1 MRILKTGDPCPF
13 CGQPLR
19 MTNPD
24 ALRRLAAIAD
34 IAGLPDPEKEGVANG
49 KKIYSPGGG
58 SAEMKR
64 KPAPAPREKGYAE

>member
-13 CGQPLR
+13 CGRPLR

-34 IAGLPDPEKEGVANG
+34 IAGLPDPEKEGTDGDEIN
-49 KKIYSPGGG
+49 SPGGG

-64 KPAPAPREKGYAE
+64 KPAPAPRGKGYAE